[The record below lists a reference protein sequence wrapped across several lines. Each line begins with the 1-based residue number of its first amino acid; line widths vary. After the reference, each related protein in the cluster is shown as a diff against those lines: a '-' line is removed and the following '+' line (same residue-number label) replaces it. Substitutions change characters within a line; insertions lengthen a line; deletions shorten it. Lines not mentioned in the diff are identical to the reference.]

1 MKREPT
7 EKEMAQ
13 IAQAITLDDRIEA
26 TSMYITITGCGLT
39 EAQAFIRTKTLDMQ
53 GKEPEK
59 FVRKPK
65 RKHLF
70 GYF

>member
-13 IAQAITLDDRIEA
+13 IAQAITMDDRIEA

-39 EAQAFIRTKTLDMQ
+39 EAQAFIRTKTVDMQ

-65 RKHLF
+65 RKNLF

>member
-7 EKEMAQ
+7 EEDLAQ
-13 IAQAITLDDRIEA
+13 IARAIAMDDRIEA

-39 EAQAFIRTKTLDMQ
+39 EAQIFIREKTLDMQ

-65 RKHLF
+65 RKNYF
-70 GYF
+70 GYS

>member
-59 FVRKPK
+59 IVRKPK

>member
-1 MKREPT
+1 MRREPT
-7 EKEMAQ
+7 EEDMAQ
-13 IAQAITLDDRIEA
+13 IAGAIATDDRIEA

-39 EAQAFIRTKTLDMQ
+39 EAQAFIRTKTLDMK

-65 RKHLF
+65 RKNYF

>member
-7 EKEMAQ
+7 EEEMAQ
-13 IAQAITLDDRIEA
+13 IARAISTDDRIEA
-26 TSMYITITGCGLT
+26 TSMYISITGCGLT
-39 EAQAFIRTKTLDMQ
+39 EAQAFIRAKTLDMQ

-65 RKHLF
+65 RKNF